1 MCDKDEKC
9 GGIVYSSSEG
19 GKCELKDRTKMY
31 PVGLRVV
38 DHNKKLMLKVPS
50 INGTIKDPE
59 CAAAGKGEYKMID
72 STQYRYYPDGGAMSS
87 TTKCDVTGMVPKE
100 GNLTMPD
107 IAPVLNAVQQQRDNT
122 NNQIAEYGKQLAVS
136 KPTEG
141 FRSSFREGLENK
153 QNVEQS
159 TYGKAMVGVRDT
171 IQKIGNA
178 QYQRER
184 LNAIKDETNKRLISE
199 SYKFILWSILAI
211 LTVMALL
218 KIKEMFGQ
226 DDADDGD
233 GDGGGGGGGVLG
245 FITSLFGIGS
255 ALKMDDIADKT
266 EEVKSMLADA
276 GANLQQTGENLAS
289 GITEGANTLVNSV
302 NDAAVNAVDGAKNM
316 ADQVSEKA
324 AEAVNSIGA
333 PAGGGGSEN
342 TPTTTGG
349 KRRGKSPRRK

>member
-9 GGIVYSSSEG
+9 GGVVYSSSEG

-59 CAAAGKGEYKMID
+59 CAGAGKGEYKMID
-72 STQYRYYPDGGAMSS
+72 SAQYQYYPDGGAMSS
-87 TTKCDVTGMVPKE
+87 TTKCDLTGMVPKE

-107 IAPVLNAVQQQRDNT
+107 IAPVLNAVQQQTDDT
-122 NNQIAEYGKQLAVS
+122 NKQIAEYGKQLAVS

-141 FRSSFREGLENK
+141 FRSSFREGLETDTIVDN
-153 QNVEQS
+153 S
-159 TYGKAMVGVRDT
+159 TYGQAMAGVRNT

-211 LTVMALL
+211 LAVMALL

-233 GDGGGGGGGVLG
+233 GGGDGGGVLG

-289 GITEGANTLVNSV
+289 GITEGANTLVNSA

-333 PAGGGGSEN
+333 PAGSGSEN